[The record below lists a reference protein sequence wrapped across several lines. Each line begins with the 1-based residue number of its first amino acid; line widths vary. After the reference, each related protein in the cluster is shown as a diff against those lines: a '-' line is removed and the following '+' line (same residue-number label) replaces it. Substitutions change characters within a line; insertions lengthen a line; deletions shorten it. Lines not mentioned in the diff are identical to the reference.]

1 MKIGYKIKKIRDL
14 RGLKQETMAESL
26 GISQEH
32 YSKIEANKTNL
43 SMPKLEKIAKILEVN
58 PADLIDFDES
68 KVLLNINENNHKA
81 TQIAYYNEIE
91 TVKQAYEK
99 AIEQSRIDVEQF
111 KKLYEKI
118 IEQQKE
124 EIAFLRNLLNNK

>member
-14 RGLKQETMAESL
+14 RGIKQDDIAEQL

-58 PADLIDFDES
+58 PTDLIDFDES
-68 KVLLNINENNHKA
+68 KVLNINNHKA
-81 TQIAYYNEIE
+81 TQIGYYNEIE

-99 AIEQSRIDVEQF
+99 AIEQSRVNAEQL
-111 KKLYEKI
+111 KTLYEKI